1 MRPEESGFLPEI
13 GDRAHQLR
21 RGRIPA
27 DVEHPDAVVRQAAR
41 PQVAAVVGESHV
53 VRLDAGPGGDL
64 ADHLAVALR
73 LRIDVDRDQLVGAVA
88 QPFDAE
94 RPDVDV
100 ILLALDELRDVR
112 RIAGLIVMCDADGAD
127 ARKNEPSHDS
137 LPGLVPRLSYTAR
150 NTFIQIGPS
159 TDFPPVNL

>member
-1 MRPEESGFLPEI
+1 F
-13 GDRAHQLR
+13 
-21 RGRIPA
+21 
-27 DVEHPDAVVRQAAR
+27 
-41 PQVAAVVGESHV
+41 
-53 VRLDAGPGGDL
+53 

-112 RIAGLIVMCDADGAD
+112 RIAGFIGMCDADGAD
-127 ARKNEPSHDS
+127 ACKNEPSHDI
-137 LPGLVPRLSYTAR
+137 LPGLGPRLCYTLR
-150 NTFIQIGPS
+150 NTLIHKRPQ
-159 TDFPPVNL
+159 TDFASVMRPSRTISIAASKPTAIVSTNSPVPSMPSGRRTRSRCTLSSTPS